1 MPGEELG
8 LVARSPEM
16 STSSLLEPE
25 HVTFCGKKREKKKK
39 YLADVMKLRKVGWG
53 DDPGLSWWSQI

>member
-25 HVTFCGKKREKKKK
+25 HVTFCGKKREKKK
-39 YLADVMKLRKVGWG
+39 
-53 DDPGLSWWSQI
+53 ST